1 MMVRPIWLTWGP
13 MRVNVY
19 VRVGPHEVMLVSGK
33 QTQWLDYLPTRV
45 LAMTATVFFSAVAM
59 EDGSVNVYTSTGRRC
74 VRVLSSVACRPNCSL
89 RRLMPTLTLG
99 SPCYAMDSSRYSL
112 MVVTSSGQLHSWLVL
127 FWLPSISLAKI
138 FLKEYENTNVA
149 FPRNLH
155 FPPSRRISKPYHTLC
170 NSPAQRSSYN
180 SMFERDSPLIRG
192 ISDVMDQT
200 QRALVG

>member
-1 MMVRPIWLTWGP
+1 MLCYGLVEVLSYGGHILWTTTFL
-13 MRVNVY
+13 
-19 VRVGPHEVMLVSGK
+19 VGPF
-33 QTQWLDYLPTRV
+33 
-45 LAMTATVFFSAVAM
+45 LAAINF
-59 EDGSVNVYTSTGRRC
+59 
-74 VRVLSSVACRPNCSL
+74 
-89 RRLMPTLTLG
+89 
-99 SPCYAMDSSRYSL
+99 
-112 MVVTSSGQLHSWLVL
+112 
-127 FWLPSISLAKI
+127 LAKI

-149 FPRNLH
+149 FPRNLD